1 KTEVKNDVKY
11 YTFNLNKLKQELS
24 SQIQYVVPSF
34 GIDHDVPFR
43 FNLEGLE
50 DLPVKKTETKTETVT
65 EEIDFETVE
74 EEDSSLKKD
83 ETKVKQ
89 KGEKGEK
96 EVEYE
101 VTYKNGEETKRE
113 VKNENVIKDA
123 VNKIILIGTKTT
135 DSNKKP
141 ETEVKE
147 EKDIESIDF
156 KTDKKND
163 NSLEKG
169 KTKVKQKGKKGEKKL
184 IYEVTY
190 KNGEKIDRKLEKETE
205 KKNTVN
211 KIVADGTKKKD
222 EGEDKKLKN
231 GTYDITAK
239 ARNADSDGPSSAA
252 GFISEDAQIIIK
264 DRNVKLKIGVPEN
277 DMSTIEGI
285 QAESKKGKTQTKD
298 NVKYYTFNLN
308 ELKEELSAQVQY
320 AVPQFNI
327 DHDVPFRFILEGL
340 DEIPEFNDETEGKST
355 YETPKEEEDSKKE
368 KSQDDSKVKPKED
381 PKTTKITPDKE
392 YYINY
397 TIKHED
403 GIQDSVANDFFTNK
417 GILLEKDNKTYVQM
431 TITEGDMVSDLKN

>member
-1 KTEVKNDVKY
+1 MKRKIQSKFALALAILFTIFTLPVNGLAASAEDNGYDDIADGTYDITAKAMNADKDEASGAAGFINEDAQLIVKEGNVQLKIGVPENDMATIDGIQIEDKEGKTEVKNDVKY

-50 DLPVKKTETKTETVT
+50 DLPVKNTETKTETVT
-65 EEIDFETVE
+65 EEIDIETGE
-74 EEDSSLKKD
+74 EEDSSIKKD

-190 KNGEKIDRKLEKETE
+190 KNGEEIDSKLEKETV
-205 KKNTVN
+205 KKNKLN
-211 KIVADGTKKKD
+211 KIVAVGTKEKD

-231 GTYDITAK
+231 G
-239 ARNADSDGPSSAA
+239 
-252 GFISEDAQIIIK
+252 
-264 DRNVKLKIGVPEN
+264 
-277 DMSTIEGI
+277 
-285 QAESKKGKTQTKD
+285 
-298 NVKYYTFNLN
+298 
-308 ELKEELSAQVQY
+308 
-320 AVPQFNI
+320 
-327 DHDVPFRFILEGL
+327 
-340 DEIPEFNDETEGKST
+340 
-355 YETPKEEEDSKKE
+355 
-368 KSQDDSKVKPKED
+368 
-381 PKTTKITPDKE
+381 
-392 YYINY
+392 
-397 TIKHED
+397 
-403 GIQDSVANDFFTNK
+403 
-417 GILLEKDNKTYVQM
+417 
-431 TITEGDMVSDLKN
+431 